1 MKINKKFNQMSIA
14 EYRHYI
20 AHHQKYAD
28 FNPLGL
34 YRSILENPKL
44 NEAAQLEVLALANRH
59 FQRFYDFL
67 FAKDLFTY
75 SRLAT
80 LGQGLSETALRQ
92 HLRDTWDRRKKWW
105 PPKEYVCNASAS
117 APPRNI
123 ILPMPTKPQAI
134 ALSGT

>member
-1 MKINKKFNQMSIA
+1 MKINKKFNQMNMA

-44 NEAAQLEVLALANRH
+44 DEAAQREILALANRH

-67 FAKDLFTY
+67 FSKDPFTY

-92 HLRDTWDRRKKWW
+92 HLRDTWDRRKKGW
-105 PPKEYVCNASAS
+105 PPKEYVGNASAS
-117 APPRNI
+117 ARPRKS
-123 ILPMPTKPQAI
+123 ILLMPTKPQAI

>member
-117 APPRNI
+117 VPPRNI
-123 ILPMPTKPQAI
+123 ILLMPTKPQAI